1 MNGHSGVM
9 QITHFGH
16 SCLLVEID
24 GTKVLFDP
32 GNFSHGF
39 DGIDD
44 LDAIL
49 ITHQHPDHCDVAKLP
64 ELVAANPDAILYA
77 DPQTT
82 KQLNDDDVA
91 GTQTSLIFEHL
102 RGASPL

>member
-1 MNGHSGVM
+1 M

-39 DGIDD
+39 DGISG

-64 ELVAANPDAILYA
+64 DLVAANPRRRPLRRPA
-77 DPQTT
+77 DHRPAQRR
-82 KQLNDDDVA
+82 QRRRDLD
-91 GTQTSLIFEHL
+91 
-102 RGASPL
+102 RGPRR